1 VLSADQFKYLVFGV
15 AALVIVGGSAAL
27 APSQRRK
34 ILKRLVGRN
43 SLTDDEFRS
52 LFAAADAEIALTI
65 RNQLT
70 RYLVIPVELVH
81 PDDKLCADVG
91 LGARDGLDANY
102 FVRDVERATG
112 TTIPDIV
119 AEKLYTLRDIVSYV
133 SGRRAI
139 DGRTVPPES
148 GRS

>member
-34 ILKRLVGRN
+34 ILKRLAGRN

-81 PDDKLCADVG
+81 PDDKLKRIQGQSSAEYYAPIVHVAN
-91 LGARDGLDANY
+91 GAVRTLTSTTPTASMAESKPQIGY
-102 FVRDVERATG
+102 FSRGPYSELISKG
-112 TTIPDIV
+112 T
-119 AEKLYTLRDIVSYV
+119 KH
-133 SGRRAI
+133 
-139 DGRTVPPES
+139 
-148 GRS
+148 

>member
-1 VLSADQFKYLVFGV
+1 MLSADQFKYLVFGV
-15 AALVIVGGSAAL
+15 AVLVIAGGSAAL
-27 APSQRRK
+27 VPSQRRK
-34 ILKRLVGRN
+34 ILKRLAGRKL
-43 SLTDDEFRS
+43 LTDDEFRS

-91 LGARDGLDANY
+91 LGVRDGLDANY
-102 FVRDVERATG
+102 FVRDVARATG